1 MGPAPGNQQ
10 MDSLTQFALGSAVGV
25 LVLGRSQPRWRAALT
40 GGICGTLPDLDAF
53 IQHGD
58 PILDMVRHRAE
69 THAFALQTAATP
81 VIALAFAALTRSMQM
96 WPRWLLAVWLILVT
110 HAGLDAMTVYGTR
123 LLLPFN
129 DLPLGLGSIFIID
142 PLYTLPLLA
151 GIVAALVSKRFGL
164 QANAATLALSTLYL
178 GWSAVA
184 QFVVQE
190 RVAAQLAASNAPAQH
205 VLVTPTA
212 FNTLL
217 WRVLVMREDSY
228 DEGFYALPDYWFR
241 PGARIQFARFDR
253 DARLDAATADMALAN
268 EIRQFSRGFYR
279 VEERDGTIRITD
291 LRMGQEPYYVFSF
304 EFAQR
309 SNNGITNVPTR
320 QINNRADMPVGEA
333 LRWIW
338 HSMWGD
344 PQLPP
349 R

>member
-1 MGPAPGNQQ
+1 M
-10 MDSLTQFALGSAVGV
+10 GV
-25 LVLGRSQPRWRAALT
+25 LVLGRSQPRWRSALV

-69 THAFALQTAATP
+69 THAFAIQTAATP
-81 VIALAFAALTRSMQM
+81 VIALVFAGLTRSMAM
-96 WPRWLLAVWLILVT
+96 LPRWLLTVWLILVT

-123 LLLPFN
+123 LLLPF
-129 DLPLGLGSIFIID
+129 DDVPLGLASIFIID
-142 PLYTLPLLA
+142 PLYTLPLIA
-151 GIVAALVSKRFGL
+151 GIVAALASKRFGL
-164 QANAATLALSTLYL
+164 RANAAALVLSTLYL
-178 GWSAVA
+178 GWSAFA
-184 QFVVQE
+184 QSVVHE
-190 RVAAQLAASNAPAQH
+190 RVVAQLAGSQVPAKQ

-228 DEGFYALPDYWFR
+228 DEGFYALPDYWRR
-241 PGARIQFARFDR
+241 PGAPIRFARFDR
-253 DARLDAATADMALAN
+253 NANLDAATAHMPLAN

-279 VEERDGTIRITD
+279 VRERDGLIQITD

-304 EFAQR
+304 EFARR
-309 SNNGITNVPTR
+309 SDKGVTSVPTR
-320 QINNRADMPVGEA
+320 QVNNRADMPVGEA
-333 LRWIW
+333 LGWIW
-338 HSMWGD
+338 RGMWGD